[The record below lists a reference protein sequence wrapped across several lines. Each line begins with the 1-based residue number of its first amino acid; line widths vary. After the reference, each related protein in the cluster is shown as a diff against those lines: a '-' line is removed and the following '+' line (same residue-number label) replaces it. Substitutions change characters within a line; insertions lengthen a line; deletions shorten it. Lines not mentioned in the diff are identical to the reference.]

1 MASTTLRRTA
11 NATMSSLSTASSDV
25 TRTILNLPHHYSEY
39 VASNSSAV
47 SNIES
52 SLRSLAYLLPGA
64 RLHDSELASESLH
77 SFVQLLSIYHDSL
90 LKKRATFI
98 ASSPALSKT
107 RDVKM
112 QKAKPSLHAK
122 YTTFWTDSSAIYTQ
136 VATFLKM
143 AEYTQLLWEM
153 VAKRRGGEKTRW
165 RVVVL
170 LEMVKAFCRLV
181 LTRLT
186 NSRPL
191 VSPPMPQREDFAPM
205 QAEPDT
211 SEEFS
216 EEDLKMVDDVSTFDA
231 KDAFGEAGVPTPPI
245 SESDKIPIISSTEPY
260 SMPRTGTTLPT
271 LPTSESISSYLLSHV
286 LTSDDVMPA
295 KQLLHRLTS
304 LQGQAAEVLYILRPV
319 IYAILMQRLAKRYGY
334 EGTKWKK
341 NWSPWL
347 IGVSIEYFSRQLAKH
362 DLSNRVPGGA
372 RSGLSA
378 LEKEELKKRGWNMAW
393 WTMRGAFYENITKK
407 YVSGVANSLKGKPI
421 LDLVGGVVEDYDYLW
436 SGYYFSTST
445 I

>member
-1 MASTTLRRTA
+1 
-11 NATMSSLSTASSDV
+11 MSSLSTASSDI
-25 TRTILNLPHHYSEY
+25 TRTVLNLPHHYSEY
-39 VASNSSAV
+39 VASNSSSV

-77 SFVQLLSIYHDSL
+77 TFVQLLSIYHDSL
-90 LKKRATFI
+90 LKKRAAFI
-98 ASSPALSKT
+98 SSSPALT
-107 RDVKM
+107 
-112 QKAKPSLHAK
+112 KARGVQSQHPKPSLHAK
-122 YTTFWTDSSAIYTQ
+122 YTTFWTNSSSFYTQ
-136 VATFLKM
+136 VATFLKV

-170 LEMVKAFCRLV
+170 LEMFKAFCRLV
-181 LTRLT
+181 LMRLT

-191 VSPPMPQREDFAPM
+191 VSPPMPQREDFAPVDP
-205 QAEPDT
+205 ASDT
-211 SEEFS
+211 NEEFS
-216 EEDLKMVDDVSTFDA
+216 EEELKMVDEMDTFDA
-231 KDAFGEAGVPTPPI
+231 KDAFGQAGVPTPPL
-245 SESDKIPIISSTEPY
+245 SESDKVPIST
-260 SMPRTGTTLPT
+260 SADSFNMPRTGMTLPT
-271 LPTSESISSYLLSHV
+271 LPSPDAISSYLLSHV
-286 LTSDDVMPA
+286 LTSDDVKPA

-304 LQGQAAEVLYILRPV
+304 LQGQAAEALYILRPV
-319 IYAILMQRLAKRYGY
+319 IYALLMQRLASRYGY
-334 EGTKWKK
+334 EGTKWKR

-347 IGVSIEYFSRQLAKH
+347 AGVSLEYFSRQLAKH

-407 YVSGVANSLKGKPI
+407 YVTGVANSLKGKPL
-421 LDLVGGVVEDYDYLW
+421 LDLVGGVIEDYDYLW

>member
-1 MASTTLRRTA
+1 
-11 NATMSSLSTASSDV
+11 
-25 TRTILNLPHHYSEY
+25 
-39 VASNSSAV
+39 
-47 SNIES
+47 
-52 SLRSLAYLLPGA
+52 
-64 RLHDSELASESLH
+64 
-77 SFVQLLSIYHDSL
+77 
-90 LKKRATFI
+90 
-98 ASSPALSKT
+98 
-107 RDVKM
+107 
-112 QKAKPSLHAK
+112 
-122 YTTFWTDSSAIYTQ
+122 
-136 VATFLKM
+136 M

-191 VSPPMPQREDFAPM
+191 VSPPMPQREDFAPTD
-205 QAEPDT
+205 AESDT
-211 SEEFS
+211 NEEFS
-216 EEDLKMVDDVSTFDA
+216 EQDLKMVDDVNTFDA
-231 KDAFGEAGVPTPPI
+231 KDAFGEAGVPTPPL
-245 SESDKIPIISSTEPY
+245 SESDKVPIVASSEPFNM
-260 SMPRTGTTLPT
+260 SRTGITLPI
-271 LPTSESISSYLLSHV
+271 LPTPESISSYLLSHV
-286 LTSDDVMPA
+286 RTSDDVKPA

-334 EGTKWKK
+334 EGTTWKK

-347 IGVSIEYFSRQLAKH
+347 AGISIEYFSRQLAKH
-362 DLSNRVPGGA
+362 DLSNRVPGRA
-372 RSGLSA
+372 WSGLSA

-407 YVSGVANSLKGKPI
+407 YISGVANSLKGKPI